1 MGKYGSLIIKMAPT
15 YVFFSAQYPPHM
27 GGIESFTRN
36 MAYALV
42 EKGASVIVVTNDTN
56 SIGMGIGVDSKVR
69 VLRLSCFPFVDG
81 RFPVSRH
88 NGKNRNLW
96 EWLEAQAVDGVLINA
111 RFYLH
116 SIAGMKYARR
126 KGLTPI
132 VLDHGSAHLSFSSPF
147 LDPFVR
153 MYEHAIT
160 LWGKRYKPAYYG
172 ISEKSAE
179 WLRHF
184 RIAAKGV
191 IPNAIDANRYRN
203 MSSGR
208 DFREELGL
216 SDDQLIVSYVGRFIP
231 EKGIN
236 SIIVASKSHR
246 LKELGVHFVLAGD
259 GPLAPVVELAQGES
273 LHWVGRLSAS
283 DVSALL
289 QQSNLLCLPT
299 RSEGF
304 STILLE
310 AAACGCPAVV
320 TDVGGARELIPNSEY
335 GTIIESMSATT
346 VEAAVYQMASQ
357 RSVLNKQSESIQELV
372 ELGHAWANS
381 ANKLCSAF
389 ARASERD

>member
-1 MGKYGSLIIKMAPT
+1 MALT
-15 YVFFSAQYPPHM
+15 YVIFSAQYPPHV

-36 MAYALV
+36 MAYALT
-42 EKGASVIVVTNDTN
+42 EKGARVIVVTNDTN
-56 SIGMGIGVDSKVR
+56 SIGIDIETDCGVK

-81 RFPVSRH
+81 RFPVAKH
-88 NGKNRNLW
+88 DEKNRNLW
-96 EWLEAQAVDGVLINA
+96 KWLESQDVDGVLINA

-116 SIAGMKYARR
+116 SIMGMKYARR
-126 KGLTPI
+126 KGLTPV
-132 VLDHGSAHLSFSSPF
+132 VLDHGSAHLSFSSPY

-153 MYEHAIT
+153 IYEHAIT
-160 LWGKRYKPAYYG
+160 LRGKRYKPAYYG
-172 ISEKSAE
+172 VSEKSAE

-184 RIAAKGV
+184 GITAKGV
-191 IPNAIDANRYRN
+191 IPNAIDAEKYRN

-208 DFREELGL
+208 DFRDELGL
-216 SDDQLIVSYVGRFIP
+216 SEDQLLVSYVGRFIP
-231 EKGIN
+231 EKGIK
-236 SIIVASKSHR
+236 SIIDASKSQR
-246 LKELGVHFVLAGD
+246 LINLGVHFVLAGD
-259 GPLAPVVELAQGES
+259 GPMSSAVEHAQGGS

-320 TDVGGARELIPNSEY
+320 TDVGGARELIPSSEY
-335 GTIIESMSATT
+335 GTIIESMSTRS
-346 VEAAVYQMASQ
+346 VEAAVYQIASQ
-357 RSVLNKQSESIQELV
+357 RSVLNEQAKLIQESV

-381 ANKLCSAF
+381 AEKLCSAF
-389 ARASERD
+389 AKAKD

>member
-1 MGKYGSLIIKMAPT
+1 MALT
-15 YVFFSAQYPPHM
+15 YVIFSAQYPPHM

-36 MAYALV
+36 MAYALA
-42 EKGASVIVVTNDTN
+42 EKGVSVIVVTNDTN
-56 SIGMGIGVDSKVR
+56 SIGADIENDSQVK
-69 VLRLSCFPFVDG
+69 VLRFSCFPFVDG
-81 RFPVSRH
+81 RFPVAKH
-88 NGKNRNLW
+88 DEKNRNLW
-96 EWLEAQAVDGVLINA
+96 KWLEAQDVNGVLINA

-116 SIAGMKYARR
+116 SISGMKYARR

-132 VLDHGSAHLSFSSPF
+132 VLDHGSAHLSFSSLS

-153 MYEHAIT
+153 IYEHVIT

-172 ISEKSAE
+172 VSEKSAE

-184 RIAAKGV
+184 RITAKGV
-191 IPNAIDANRYRN
+191 IPNAIDAKRYRN

-208 DFREELGL
+208 DFRDELGL
-216 SDDQLIVSYVGRFIP
+216 SEDQLIVSYVGRFIP
-231 EKGIN
+231 EKGIE
-236 SIIVASKSHR
+236 SIIDTSKSYR
-246 LKELGVHFVLAGD
+246 LNKLGVHFVLAGD
-259 GPLAPVVELAQGES
+259 GPMTSAVELAQGES

-320 TDVGGARELIPNSEY
+320 TDVGGARELIPNSDY
-335 GTIIESMSATT
+335 GTIIKSMSAES
-346 VEAAVYQMASQ
+346 VEMAVYQMASS
-357 RSVLNKQSESIQELV
+357 RSVLNKQSKSIQELV
-372 ELGHAWANS
+372 ELGHTWANS
-381 ANKLCSAF
+381 ADKLCSAF
-389 ARASERD
+389 ATARD

>member
-1 MGKYGSLIIKMAPT
+1 MALT
-15 YVFFSAQYPPHM
+15 YVIFSAQYPPHV

-36 MAYALV
+36 MAYALT
-42 EKGASVIVVTNDTN
+42 EKGARVIVVTNDTN
-56 SIGMGIGVDSKVR
+56 SIGIDIETDCGVK

-81 RFPVSRH
+81 RFPVAKH
-88 NGKNRNLW
+88 DEKNRNLW
-96 EWLEAQAVDGVLINA
+96 KWLESQDVDGVLINA

-116 SIAGMKYARR
+116 SIMGMKYARR
-126 KGLTPI
+126 KGLTPV
-132 VLDHGSAHLSFSSPF
+132 VLDHGSAHLSFSSPY

-153 MYEHAIT
+153 IYEHAIT
-160 LWGKRYKPAYYG
+160 LRGKRYKPAYYG
-172 ISEKSAE
+172 VSEKSAE

-184 RIAAKGV
+184 GITAKGV
-191 IPNAIDANRYRN
+191 IPNAIDAEKYRN

-208 DFREELGL
+208 DFRDELGL
-216 SDDQLIVSYVGRFIP
+216 SEDQLLVSYVGRFIP
-231 EKGIN
+231 EKGIK
-236 SIIVASKSHR
+236 SIIDASKSQR
-246 LKELGVHFVLAGD
+246 LINLGVHFVLAGD
-259 GPLAPVVELAQGES
+259 GPMSSAVEHAQGGS

-320 TDVGGARELIPNSEY
+320 TDVGGARAVIPSSEY
-335 GTIIESMSATT
+335 GTIIESMSTRS
-346 VEAAVYQMASQ
+346 VEAAVYQIASQ
-357 RSVLNKQSESIQELV
+357 RSVLNEQAKLIQESV

-381 ANKLCSAF
+381 AEKLCSAF
-389 ARASERD
+389 AKAKD

>member
-1 MGKYGSLIIKMAPT
+1 MVIFGSLAIKMVYT
-15 YVFFSAQYPPHM
+15 YVIFSAQYPPHM

-36 MAYALV
+36 MAFALAG
-42 EKGASVIVVTNDTN
+42 KGASVIVVTNDTN
-56 SIGMGIGVDSKVR
+56 SIGPGIEGDSHVR

-81 RFPVSRH
+81 RFPVAKH
-88 NGKNRNLW
+88 NKKNRNLW
-96 EWLEAQAVDGVLINA
+96 NWLEAQDVDGVLINA

-116 SIAGMKYARR
+116 SIMGMKYARR
-126 KGLTPI
+126 KGLAPI
-132 VLDHGSAHLSFSSPF
+132 VLDHGSAHLSFSSSF

-153 MYEHAIT
+153 IYEHAIT

-172 ISEKSAE
+172 VSEKSAE

-184 RIAAKGV
+184 KITAKGV
-191 IPNAIDANRYRN
+191 IPNAIDAKRYRD
-203 MSSGR
+203 MSSGH
-208 DFREELGL
+208 DFRDELGL
-216 SDDQLIVSYVGRFIP
+216 SEDQLLVSYVGRFIP
-231 EKGIN
+231 EKGIK
-236 SIIVASKSHR
+236 SIIDASKSQR
-246 LKELGVHFVLAGD
+246 LIDLGVHFVLAGD
-259 GPLAPVVELAQGES
+259 GPMSSAVEHAQGGS

-320 TDVGGARELIPNSEY
+320 TDVGGARELIPSSEY
-335 GTIIESMSATT
+335 GTIIESMSTRS
-346 VEAAVYQMASQ
+346 VEAAVYQIASQ
-357 RSVLNKQSESIQELV
+357 RSVLNEQAKLIQESV

-381 ANKLCSAF
+381 AEKLCSAF
-389 ARASERD
+389 AKAKD

>member
-1 MGKYGSLIIKMAPT
+1 MGKFGSLTIKMALT
-15 YVFFSAQYPPHM
+15 YVIFSAQYPPHM

-36 MAYALV
+36 MAYALA
-42 EKGASVIVVTNDTN
+42 EKGVSVIVVTNDTN
-56 SIGMGIGVDSKVR
+56 SIGADIENDSQVK
-69 VLRLSCFPFVDG
+69 VLRFSCFPFVDG
-81 RFPVSRH
+81 RFPVAKH
-88 NGKNRNLW
+88 DEKNRNLW
-96 EWLEAQAVDGVLINA
+96 KWLEAQDVNGVLINA

-116 SIAGMKYARR
+116 SISGMKYARR

-132 VLDHGSAHLSFSSPF
+132 VLDHGSAHLSFSSLS

-153 MYEHAIT
+153 IYEHVIT

-172 ISEKSAE
+172 VSEKSAE

-184 RIAAKGV
+184 RITAKGV
-191 IPNAIDANRYRN
+191 IPNAIDAKRYRN

-208 DFREELGL
+208 DFRDELGL
-216 SDDQLIVSYVGRFIP
+216 SEDQLIVSYVGRFIP
-231 EKGIN
+231 EKGIE
-236 SIIVASKSHR
+236 SIIDTSKSYR
-246 LKELGVHFVLAGD
+246 LNKLGVHFVLAGD
-259 GPLAPVVELAQGES
+259 GPMTSAVELAQGES

-320 TDVGGARELIPNSEY
+320 TDVGGARELIPNSDY
-335 GTIIESMSATT
+335 GTIIKSMSAES
-346 VEAAVYQMASQ
+346 VEMAVYQMASS
-357 RSVLNKQSESIQELV
+357 RSVLNKQSKSIQELV
-372 ELGHAWANS
+372 ELGHTWANS
-381 ANKLCSAF
+381 ADKLCSAF
-389 ARASERD
+389 ATARD